1 MTGNSCLFL
10 HGSFSFTGNL
20 NLALAQLWA
29 GGCLVLSQ
37 KLSLKTWLSLWQDK
51 KGESPL
57 PFTDLPKSLATLF
70 D

>member
-1 MTGNSCLFL
+1 MGRGMSGF
-10 HGSFSFTGNL
+10 
-20 NLALAQLWA
+20 
-29 GGCLVLSQ
+29 
-37 KLSLKTWLSLWQDK
+37 KLKAVFENVVKLMASK